1 MSRSSD
7 PERYQLLVVA
17 GGKGGKTLAM
27 DMARVG
33 WRVAMVERVPDMVG
47 GTCINLACIP
57 TKTLIRSAEVAE
69 LARRAL
75 RFGVNASLDT
85 LDATALRERKE
96 AVVDAMREMNLE
108 QFRASGMELV
118 IGEAR
123 FVAPRQVMVNGDNGS
138 RLLEGEQVVINL
150 ASRPAIPAIPGLAE
164 AQPLTSETLLRLER
178 IPPRLVVLGGGYV
191 GLELGQAMSRLGSS
205 VTVVERG
212 PQLLSR
218 EDDDVATAVSD
229 ILREDGIDLRLDA
242 ETRRVERLADGSVRV
257 ELATHDGSDEVVAD
271 DVLAALGRVPG
282 SGGVSLEAAGVEL
295 DERGFV
301 RVDEQLRTTAAN
313 TFAVGDITGGPQF
326 THVSLDDYR
335 IVKANL
341 NGGGHSTADRLL
353 PYTVYIDPELGRV
366 GLSEREA
373 RHRGYDVRIATL
385 PAVAVPRARTLGAT
399 RGLLKA
405 VVERDSERIL
415 GAAILA
421 ANGGEVA
428 AVVQMA
434 MLGDLP
440 APALRDAMLAH
451 PTMAEGLNALFAS
464 WVD

>member
-1 MSRSSD
+1 MTEAAVA
-7 PERYQLLVVA
+7 ERYQLLAVA

-27 DMARVG
+27 DMALSG
-33 WRVAMVERVPDMVG
+33 WRVAIVEHVPEMVG

-69 LARRAL
+69 LVRRA
-75 RFGVNASLDT
+75 RTFGVGGSLGA
-85 LDATALRERKE
+85 LDAAPLRASKD
-96 AVVDAMREMNLE
+96 AVLHAMREMNLD
-108 QFRASGMELV
+108 QLGASGVELV
-118 IGEAR
+118 LGRAR
-123 FVAPRQVMVNGDNGS
+123 FVAPRRVAVTGDSGT
-138 RLLEGEQVVINL
+138 RLLEGEKVVINL

-164 AQPLTSETLLRLER
+164 AEPLTSETLLRLER
-178 IPPRLVVLGGGYV
+178 IPSRLVVLGGGYV
-191 GLELGQAMSRLGSS
+191 GLELAQAMRRLGSS

-218 EDDDVATAVSD
+218 EDADVAVAVAD
-229 ILREDGIDLRLDA
+229 IPRDDGIDIRLRA
-242 ETRRVERLADGSVRV
+242 ETRNVARLVDGSVRV
-257 ELATHDGSDEVVAD
+257 ELATADGGDEVVAD
-271 DVLAALGRVPG
+271 DLLAALGRVPG
-282 SGGVSLEAAGVEL
+282 SDGVGLDAAGIDL

-301 RVDEQLRTTAAN
+301 RVDERLRTTAEN

-341 NGGGHSTADRLL
+341 DGCGRTTTDRLI
-353 PYTVYIDPELGRV
+353 PYTIFLDPELGRV
-366 GLSEREA
+366 GLTEREA
-373 RHRGYDVRIATL
+373 RRRGYDVRVAKL
-385 PAVAVPRARTLGAT
+385 PAIAVPRARTLRAT

-405 VVERDSERIL
+405 VVERGSERIL

-428 AVVQMA
+428 AVIQAA
-434 MLGDLP
+434 MLGNLP
-440 APALRDAMLAH
+440 APALRDAILAH